1 MLLTIFFILL
11 TINIVGFLNRK
22 RAWAKIFL
30 VSQVFVVGGLVV
42 MFNIY
47 SDQSGIEGLEA
58 KQKKIQIDQPTK
70 LDDLQDLANDKNKKL
85 DTLDYEKE
93 TQNSNQVK
101 FK

>member
-1 MLLTIFFILL
+1 
-11 TINIVGFLNRK
+11 
-22 RAWAKIFL
+22 

-47 SDQSGIEGLEA
+47 SDQSGMDCLEA
-58 KQKKIQIDQPTK
+58 KQKNIQIDQPTK